1 MAKPF
6 HLRYVNEIAGAFVLG
21 ALVLCVG
28 AIFVVG
34 RAQRWFA
41 PVRSMVLVLPAEGS
55 LGLERGA
62 NILVLG
68 TSAGTVNEI
77 TVSPDGRMLATVG
90 IRADFMRFIRADSV
104 AIIRRT
110 FGVGDAY
117 VEITRGTGAA
127 LPAVDPSIGAI
138 ADAGP
143 TQAVEQL
150 TTAIR
155 EEVVPTLH
163 ELRAS
168 LVEYRKVAQ
177 DFHDPNGALQVS
189 LTHFQNITTDMD
201 KGDGLAGRL
210 LRDRKMADNA
220 QLLLDRL
227 NASAEQTQHL
237 IADLRQTSARLPK
250 IADSADV
257 QLRELTALTT
267 QTRETL
273 LQAQGVLKN
282 IQSSTTQLPETMKA
296 VDRTAQDL
304 PALLMQAN
312 ETLRQTQRLAEAMQ
326 RNWLLG
332 SSVSPDGP
340 SRLRPSQAGGQ

>member
-6 HLRYVNEIAGAFVLG
+6 NLRYVNEIAGAFVLG
-21 ALVLCVG
+21 AVVLCIG

-34 RAQRWFA
+34 RAQRWFT
-41 PVRSMVLVLPAEGS
+41 PVRTMTLVLPAEGS

-62 NILVLG
+62 SVMVLG
-68 TSAGTVNEI
+68 TSAGTVNDI
-77 TVSPDGRMLATVG
+77 TVSEDGRMLATIDV
-90 IRADFMRFIRADSV
+90 RADFMRFIRANSI

-117 VEITRGTGAA
+117 VEISRGTGPA
-127 LPAVDPSIGAI
+127 LPTFQPAIKAI

-150 TTAIR
+150 TTAVR
-155 EEVVPTLH
+155 EEVVPTLR
-163 ELRAS
+163 ELRVS
-168 LVEYRKVAQ
+168 LLEYRKLAASLQ
-177 DFHDPNGALQVS
+177 DPNGALQAS
-189 LTHFQNITTDMD
+189 LVHFQSIAADMD

-210 LRDRKMADNA
+210 LRDPGMADKA
-220 QLLLDRL
+220 QALLDRL
-227 NASAEQTQHL
+227 NSSAEQTQQL
-237 IADLRQTSARLPK
+237 IAELRQTSARLPK
-250 IADSADV
+250 IADSADT
-257 QLRELTALTT
+257 QLRELTALTA

-273 LQAQGVLKN
+273 QQAQGVLKN

-296 VDRTAQDL
+296 VDQTAQDL
-304 PALLMQAN
+304 PALLLQAN

-332 SSVSPDGP
+332 SSVSPDSP
-340 SRLRPSQAGGQ
+340 ARLRPSQAGGQ